1 MEDIDYKKID
11 SILEQVG
18 KDLKEIDADIKKNQ
32 KILEN
37 Y

>member
-11 SILEQVG
+11 SILEQVS

-32 KILEN
+32 KILEK

>member
-11 SILEQVG
+11 SILEQVS